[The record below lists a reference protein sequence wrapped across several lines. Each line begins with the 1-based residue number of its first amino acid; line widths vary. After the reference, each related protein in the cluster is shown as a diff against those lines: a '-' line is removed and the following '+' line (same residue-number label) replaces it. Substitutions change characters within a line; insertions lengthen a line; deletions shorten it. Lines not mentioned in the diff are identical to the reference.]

1 MENAMFRIVLAVL
14 AILLMGA
21 GFALLADYPAELV
34 LSLPHWRISLSPAA
48 ALALLVALVLLLGL
62 AAGLLKMLAAPFCW
76 PLAWRRQKQA
86 QARQALS
93 TGLLAAFAGDTATA
107 KAQAALAQAVLPA
120 EKEPLTALLQ
130 AQIAE
135 LQQAQKPFFAQ
146 AAYVRHSLDPAKA
159 APAVAKP
166 GKSRAEWLITA
177 AAGDK
182 PAGQQKNVAAL
193 RLPALAALYRRQ
205 QAAGDQARADR
216 LAAAAAA
223 VRPGLVWASMA
234 ALAAAAEAGEWDKAP
249 ALYDNFAKAW
259 QKAAKQDKSG
269 QIAAALDY
277 YRQVLYCAQARALFS
292 CKPHQARQVALAAV
306 KIDPA
311 FTPATALA
319 AHILFRLQ
327 EWRKA
332 EKLLKTQWRQE
343 PHPDLGQ
350 VYSKAGGLVASP
362 AKRLERAQSL
372 AALTPDN
379 AVAHRLVADAALAAG
394 EDRLARERLD
404 QAMAQEPGRQGF
416 ILLAKLAQKS
426 GESEK
431 SRQFL
436 AQALAAPAEK
446 CWCAD
451 GQKLEHWQ
459 AFPPP
464 GRRPGACQWQSPAAE
479 TRLSATDLQIFLPPA
494 AAISSAAPAAAAK
507 KTPGRKNKQAAP
519 DIEAAARG
527 MAPGGPA
534 GNTIAGSAYLN
545 VDNPGV
551 ADKEE

>member
-1 MENAMFRIVLAVL
+1 MFRIAIAVL
-14 AILLMGA
+14 AILLIGA

-48 ALALLVALVLLLGL
+48 ALALLIALVLLLGL

-93 TGLLAAFAGDTATA
+93 TGLLAAFAGDTAGA

-146 AAYVRHSLDPAKA
+146 AAYVRHSLNPAKA

-182 PAGQQKNVAAL
+182 PAGQKSNAAAL

-234 ALAAAAEAGEWDKAP
+234 ALAAVAEAGEWDKAP

-259 QKAAKQDKSG
+259 QKPAKQDKSG

-311 FTPATALA
+311 FTPAAALA
-319 AHILFRLQ
+319 AHILFQLQ

-394 EDRLARERLD
+394 EDRLAREQLD
-404 QAMAQEPGRQGF
+404 KAMAQEPGRQGF
-416 ILLAKLAQKS
+416 VLLAKLAQKS
-426 GESEK
+426 GESEE
-431 SRQFL
+431 SRHFL

-459 AFPPP
+459 AFSPL
-464 GRRPGACQWQSPAAE
+464 GRRLGACQWQSPAAE
-479 TRLSATDLQIFLPPA
+479 TRLSAEDRQFFLQPQA
-494 AAISSAAPAAAAK
+494 TSAAAAM
-507 KTPGRKNKQAAP
+507 PAGRDKQPP
-519 DIEAAARG
+519 DNIEAAARG
-527 MAPGGPA
+527 AALAATAKPA
-534 GNTIAGSAYLN
+534 RGKGAGKSANPLYIN